1 MCAEHSKIKKSLQLY
16 LDTKSGDMNSYVP
29 EQKTDLATM
38 FGTIYS
44 LCINLL
50 GKPDNGV
57 LE

>member
-1 MCAEHSKIKKSLQLY
+1 
-16 LDTKSGDMNSYVP
+16 MNSYAP

-44 LCINLL
+44 LRINLL
-50 GKPDNGV
+50 GRPDNGV